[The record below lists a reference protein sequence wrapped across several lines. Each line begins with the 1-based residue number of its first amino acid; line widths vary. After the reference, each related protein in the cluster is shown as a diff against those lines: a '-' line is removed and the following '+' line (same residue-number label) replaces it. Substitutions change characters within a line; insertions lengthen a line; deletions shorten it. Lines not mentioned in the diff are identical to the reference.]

1 MTVSHVVLNWI
12 NSIMQSIKKFS
23 DFISERVLPDKQG
36 EIVVLVGPPGSGKG
50 TLAKSLVDGYG
61 FQHISTG
68 DLIRKSDDKELK
80 KIISRGEM
88 VSNDKMIEILQ
99 KKIEELD
106 LEKNI
111 VLDGYPR
118 NLDQAK
124 QLDKM
129 LGKMG
134 VGLSHAIFINITREE
149 AIKRIQKRAEIEN
162 RSDDS
167 DFGVINRRFDEYL
180 EKTFTLVDLYKK
192 SRKLI
197 EVDGEAGK
205 EKVLK
210 SVVKSLGLKSVE
222 A

>member
-1 MTVSHVVLNWI
+1 
-12 NSIMQSIKKFS
+12 MQPIKKFS
-23 DFISERVLPDKQG
+23 DFIEERVLPDKQG

-50 TLAKSLVDGYG
+50 TLAKSLVEEYE

-68 DLIRKSDDKELK
+68 DLIRNSEDEELK
-80 KIISRGEM
+80 KIISKGEM
-88 VSNDKMIEILQ
+88 VPDDKMIEILES
-99 KKIEELD
+99 KINNLD

-118 NLDQAK
+118 NLEQAK

-134 VGLSHAIFINITREE
+134 VGLSHAIFINIGREE
-149 AIKRIQKRAEIEN
+149 AIKRIQKRSETEN

-167 DFGVINRRFDEYL
+167 DFDVINKRFDEYL
-180 EKTFTLVDLYKK
+180 EKTFPLVDLYKK

-197 EVDGEAGK
+197 EVDGSTGK
-205 EKVLK
+205 EEVLN
-210 SVVKSLGLKSVE
+210 SVVKSLGLKK
-222 A
+222 AKA

>member
-1 MTVSHVVLNWI
+1 
-12 NSIMQSIKKFS
+12 MQPIKRFS
-23 DFISERVLPDKQG
+23 DFISERILPDKQG

-50 TLAKSLVDGYG
+50 TLAKSLVDKHG

-68 DLIRKSDDKELK
+68 DLIRKSEDEELK

-88 VSNDKMIEILQ
+88 VPDDKMIEILGG
-99 KKIEELD
+99 KIQDLD

-134 VGLSHAIFINITREE
+134 VGLSHAIFINIGREE
-149 AIKRIQKRAEIEN
+149 AIKRIQKRAEVES

-167 DFGVINRRFDEYL
+167 DFGVINKRFDEYL
-180 EKTFTLVDLYKK
+180 EKTFPLVDLYKK

-197 EVDGEAGK
+197 EVDGETGK
-205 EKVLK
+205 DKVLD
-210 SVVKSLGLKSVE
+210 SVVKFLGLKSVE
-222 A
+222 D

>member
-1 MTVSHVVLNWI
+1 MSST
-12 NSIMQSIKKFS
+12 IKKFS
-23 DFISERVLPDKQG
+23 DFIEERVLPDKQG

-50 TLAKSLVDGYG
+50 TLAKSLVGEYE

-68 DLIRKSDDKELK
+68 DLIRNSEDEELK
-80 KIISRGEM
+80 KIISKGEM
-88 VSNDKMIEILQ
+88 VPDDKMIEILEA
-99 KKIEELD
+99 KINELD

-118 NLDQAK
+118 NLEQAK

-134 VGLSHAIFINITREE
+134 VGLSHAIFINIGREE
-149 AIKRIQKRAEIEN
+149 AIKRIQKRSETEN

-167 DFGVINRRFDEYL
+167 DFDVINKRFDEYL
-180 EKTFTLVDLYKK
+180 EKTFPLVDLYKK

-197 EVDGEAGK
+197 EVDGSTGK
-205 EKVLK
+205 EEVLN
-210 SVVKSLGLKSVE
+210 SVVKSLGLKK
-222 A
+222 AKA

>member
-1 MTVSHVVLNWI
+1 M
-12 NSIMQSIKKFS
+12 NSTIKKFS
-23 DFISERVLPDKQG
+23 DFIEERVLPDKQG

-50 TLAKSLVDGYG
+50 TLAKSLVEEYE

-68 DLIRKSDDKELK
+68 DLIRNSEDEELK
-80 KIISRGEM
+80 KIISKGEM
-88 VSNDKMIEILQ
+88 VPDDKMIEILES
-99 KKIEELD
+99 KINKLD

-118 NLDQAK
+118 NLEQAK

-134 VGLSHAIFINITREE
+134 VGLSHAIFINIGREE
-149 AIKRIQKRAEIEN
+149 AIKRIQKRSETEN

-167 DFGVINRRFDEYL
+167 DFDVINKRFDEYL
-180 EKTFTLVDLYKK
+180 EKTFPLVDLYKK

-197 EVDGEAGK
+197 EVDGSTGK
-205 EKVLK
+205 EKVLN
-210 SVVKSLGLKSVE
+210 SVVKSLGLKK
-222 A
+222 AKA

>member
-1 MTVSHVVLNWI
+1 M
-12 NSIMQSIKKFS
+12 NSTIKKFS
-23 DFISERVLPDKQG
+23 DFIEERVLPDKQG

-50 TLAKSLVDGYG
+50 TLAKSLVEEYE

-68 DLIRKSDDKELK
+68 DLIRNSEDEELK
-80 KIISRGEM
+80 KIISKGEM
-88 VSNDKMIEILQ
+88 VPDDKMIEILEA
-99 KKIEELD
+99 KINELD

-118 NLDQAK
+118 NLEQAK

-134 VGLSHAIFINITREE
+134 VGLSHAIFINIGREE
-149 AIKRIQKRAEIEN
+149 AIKRIQKRSETEN

-167 DFGVINRRFDEYL
+167 DFDVINKRFDEYL
-180 EKTFTLVDLYKK
+180 EKTFPLVDLYKK

-197 EVDGEAGK
+197 EVDGSTGK
-205 EKVLK
+205 EKVLN
-210 SVVKSLGLKSVE
+210 SVVKSLGLKK
-222 A
+222 AKA

>member
-1 MTVSHVVLNWI
+1 M
-12 NSIMQSIKKFS
+12 NSTIKKFS
-23 DFISERVLPDKQG
+23 DFIEERVLPDKQG

-50 TLAKSLVDGYG
+50 TLAKSLVEEYE

-68 DLIRKSDDKELK
+68 DLIRNSEDEELK
-80 KIISRGEM
+80 KIISKGEM
-88 VSNDKMIEILQ
+88 VPDDKMIEILES
-99 KKIEELD
+99 KINKLD

-118 NLDQAK
+118 NLEQAK

-134 VGLSHAIFINITREE
+134 VGLSHAIFINIGREE
-149 AIKRIQKRAEIEN
+149 AIKRIQKRSETEN

-167 DFGVINRRFDEYL
+167 DFDVINKRFDEYL
-180 EKTFTLVDLYKK
+180 EKTFPLVDLYKK

-197 EVDGEAGK
+197 EVDGSTGK
-205 EKVLK
+205 EEVLN
-210 SVVKSLGLKSVE
+210 SVVKSLGLKK
-222 A
+222 AKA

>member
-1 MTVSHVVLNWI
+1 M
-12 NSIMQSIKKFS
+12 NSTIKKFS
-23 DFISERVLPDKQG
+23 DFIEERVLPDKQG

-50 TLAKSLVDGYG
+50 TLAKSLVEEYE

-68 DLIRKSDDKELK
+68 DLIRNSEDEELK
-80 KIISRGEM
+80 KIISKGEM
-88 VSNDKMIEILQ
+88 VPDDKMIEILES
-99 KKIEELD
+99 KINNLD

-118 NLDQAK
+118 NLEQAK

-134 VGLSHAIFINITREE
+134 VGLSHAIFINIGREE
-149 AIKRIQKRAEIEN
+149 AIKRIQKRSETEN

-167 DFGVINRRFDEYL
+167 DFDVINKRFDEYL
-180 EKTFTLVDLYKK
+180 EKTFPLVDLYKK

-197 EVDGEAGK
+197 EVDGSTGK
-205 EKVLK
+205 EEVLN
-210 SVVKSLGLKSVE
+210 SVVKSLGLKK
-222 A
+222 AKA

>member
-1 MTVSHVVLNWI
+1 
-12 NSIMQSIKKFS
+12 MQPIKKFS
-23 DFISERVLPDKQG
+23 DFIEERVLPDKQG

-50 TLAKSLVDGYG
+50 TLAKSLVEEYE

-68 DLIRKSDDKELK
+68 DLIRNSEDEELK
-80 KIISRGEM
+80 KIISKGEM
-88 VSNDKMIEILQ
+88 VPDDKMIEILES
-99 KKIEELD
+99 KINKLD

-118 NLDQAK
+118 NLEQAK

-134 VGLSHAIFINITREE
+134 VGLSHAIFINIGREE
-149 AIKRIQKRAEIEN
+149 AIKRIQKRSETEN

-167 DFGVINRRFDEYL
+167 DFDVINKRFDEYL
-180 EKTFTLVDLYKK
+180 EKTFPLVDLYKK

-197 EVDGEAGK
+197 EVDGSTGK
-205 EKVLK
+205 EEVLN
-210 SVVKSLGLKSVE
+210 SVVKSLGLKK
-222 A
+222 AKA

>member
-1 MTVSHVVLNWI
+1 MVLNRI
-12 NSIMQSIKKFS
+12 NSNMQPIKKFS
-23 DFISERVLPDKQG
+23 DFIEERVLPDKQG

-50 TLAKSLVDGYG
+50 TLAKSLVEEYE

-68 DLIRKSDDKELK
+68 DLIRNSEDEELK
-80 KIISRGEM
+80 KIISKGEM
-88 VSNDKMIEILQ
+88 VPDDKMIEILES
-99 KKIEELD
+99 KINNLD

-118 NLDQAK
+118 NLEQAK

-134 VGLSHAIFINITREE
+134 VGLSHAIFINIGREE
-149 AIKRIQKRAEIEN
+149 AIKRIQKRSETEN

-167 DFGVINRRFDEYL
+167 DFDVINKRFDEYL
-180 EKTFTLVDLYKK
+180 EKTFPLVDLYKK

-197 EVDGEAGK
+197 EVDGSTGK
-205 EKVLK
+205 EEVLN
-210 SVVKSLGLKSVE
+210 SVVKSLGLKK
-222 A
+222 AKA